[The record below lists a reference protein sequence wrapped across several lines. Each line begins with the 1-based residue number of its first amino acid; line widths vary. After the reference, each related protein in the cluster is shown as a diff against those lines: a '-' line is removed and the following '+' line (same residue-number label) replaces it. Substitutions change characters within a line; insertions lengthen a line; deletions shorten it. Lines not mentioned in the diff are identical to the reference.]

1 MDFGNFGGS
10 SSGYLCHGQF
20 GEFLAVL
27 GKEGE
32 EVIFGLSA
40 EFVGFDHFCIGGYR
54 EKETVVSD
62 KREMILYVSR
72 KMTEATIHWAT
83 VSGSCPYMRVIRGDD
98 ER

>member
-1 MDFGNFGGS
+1 LLVVDRQDTGNVLAHRLDFGNFGGS

-72 KMTEATIHWAT
+72 
-83 VSGSCPYMRVIRGDD
+83 GR
-98 ER
+98 